1 MPAKK
6 SKKGPTK
13 GSGGKNRR
21 SLEPKSGTLPA
32 EQRHW
37 YDGKQR
43 SKTAK
48 QQRARTGGPDGG
60 SDSPRKER
68 SPNRPDNSDLLIG
81 RNPVVEAL
89 RAGMPAIR
97 LFLANSLDPDD
108 RVNEAA
114 KLAGSQG
121 VDVVEVNR
129 TDLDR
134 RCESNGLPGA
144 THQGIVLQVRPYQYW
159 AAEGLLDKALA
170 SDTPPLIVAL
180 DGVTDPHNLGAIA
193 RSAAAFGAHGLLI
206 PERRA
211 ASVTMSSWKTSAGT
225 LAKLPVAQA
234 TNLTRTLES
243 YKKAGLF
250 VAGLDADGDTQL
262 PDLELATGPLVV
274 VVGSEG
280 KGLSRLVR
288 ESCDVVASIPIS
300 GAESLNA
307 SVAAGVS
314 LYEVARR
321 RGARAE

>member
-32 EQRHW
+32 SERHW

-43 SKTAK
+43 HKANK
-48 QQRARTGGPDGG
+48 RAAQTGGPSGA
-60 SDSPRKER
+60 SDSPRKDR
-68 SPNRPDNSDLLIG
+68 SPDRPDNSDLLIG

-89 RAGMPAIR
+89 RAGMPATR

-114 KLAGSQG
+114 KLAGAQG

-206 PERRA
+206 PERRT
-211 ASVTMSSWKTSAGT
+211 ASVTMSAWKTSAGT

-234 TNLTRTLES
+234 TNLTRTLEA

-250 VAGLDADGDTQL
+250 VAGLDAGGDTQL
-262 PDLELATGPLVV
+262 PELELATGPLVI

-288 ESCDVVASIPIS
+288 EACDVVASIPIS

-321 RGARAE
+321 RGAESK

>member
-6 SKKGPTK
+6 NKKGPTK

-37 YDGKQR
+37 YDGKQ
-43 SKTAK
+43 KHKADK
-48 QQRARTGGPDGG
+48 RAAQAAGPGGG
-60 SDSPRKER
+60 SDSPRKDR
-68 SPNRPDNSDLLIG
+68 SPDRPDNSDLLIG
-81 RNPVVEAL
+81 RNPVIEAL
-89 RAGMPAIR
+89 RAGMPATR

-114 KLAGSQG
+114 KLAGHQG

-159 AAEGLLDKALA
+159 AAEGLLDQALE

-211 ASVTMSSWKTSAGT
+211 ASVTMASWKTSAGT

-234 TNLTRTLES
+234 TNLTRALEA

-250 VAGLDADGDTQL
+250 VAGLDTGGDTQL
-262 PDLELATGPLVV
+262 PDLELASGPLVL

-288 ESCDVVASIPIS
+288 EACDVVASIPIG

-321 RGARAE
+321 RGAQAG

>member
-6 SKKGPTK
+6 NKKGPTK

-37 YDGKQR
+37 YDGKQ
-43 SKTAK
+43 KHKANK
-48 QQRARTGGPDGG
+48 RAQAAGPAGG
-60 SDSPRKER
+60 SDSPRKDR
-68 SPNRPDNSDLLIG
+68 SPDRPDNSDLLIG
-81 RNPVVEAL
+81 RNPVIEAL
-89 RAGMPAIR
+89 RAGMPATR

-114 KLAGSQG
+114 KLAGHQG

-159 AAEGLLDKALA
+159 AAEGLLDQALE

-211 ASVTMSSWKTSAGT
+211 ASVTMASWKTSAGT

-234 TNLTRTLES
+234 TNLTRALES

-262 PDLELATGPLVV
+262 PDLELASGPLVL

-288 ESCDVVASIPIS
+288 EACDVVASIPIG